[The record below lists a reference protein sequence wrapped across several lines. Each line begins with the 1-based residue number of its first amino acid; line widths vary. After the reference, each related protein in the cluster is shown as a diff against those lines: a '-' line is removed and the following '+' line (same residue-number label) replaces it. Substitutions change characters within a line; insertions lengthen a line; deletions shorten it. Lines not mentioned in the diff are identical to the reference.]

1 MICTVC
7 DNYCPLKANVVGG
20 VLQGLE
26 PYEDPKAICFKA
38 HSWKE
43 HINHPDRILHPMKN
57 VGTRGAQ
64 RWVPISWDQ
73 ALDEIAARL
82 RQIIGTYGP
91 ESVAVSSLM
100 GNVSGDQGMIRRFM
114 NLIGSPNFISGLH
127 MCEGN
132 TLQVHRATFGTS
144 IAEDLSS
151 ANCILL
157 VGHNPHRG
165 NRRRSW
171 MQLWRGAQN

>member
-1 MICTVC
+1 
-7 DNYCPLKANVVGG
+7 
-20 VLQGLE
+20 
-26 PYEDPKAICFKA
+26 
-38 HSWKE
+38 
-43 HINHPDRILHPMKN
+43 
-57 VGTRGAQ
+57 
-64 RWVPISWDQ
+64 
-73 ALDEIAARL
+73 
-82 RQIIGTYGP
+82 
-91 ESVAVSSLM
+91 M

-165 NRRRSW
+165 NWAASGAAGYS
-171 MQLWRGAQN
+171 LARGAKLIVLDPRNRKTPGGRSIHLPLRYGTDTAMLLGFFARDCGGRTIRQRVCGPLYLWFFHS